1 MTAISDLFDGS
12 LDELVTAAN
21 HALAGVEAE
30 DRRVAPAVD
39 GRTVRWYTSSG
50 LLPPAEREGRYARYD
65 RRHLQRLVAIRRL
78 QADGWALG
86 SIQRLLDRADER
98 QLRRLAAGTEA
109 PSPEAFWAARPP
121 APLADPTGV
130 HHPGATGTTVVL
142 APGVRLVLDEPLD
155 PERLAALQTAARP
168 LLEVL
173 ERPAP
178 RPSRRTS

>member
-1 MTAISDLFDGS
+1 MTAISEHFEGS
-12 LDELVTAAN
+12 LDELVAAAN

-50 LLPPAEREGRYARYD
+50 LLPAAERDGRYARYD
-65 RRHLQRLVAIRRL
+65 SRHLHRLVAIRRL

-86 SIQRLLDRADER
+86 SIQRLLDRVDDR
-98 QLRRLAAGTEA
+98 QLLGLATGTDA
-109 PSPEAFWAARPP
+109 PSPEAFWAARPA
-121 APLADPTGV
+121 APTADPTGIR
-130 HHPGATGTTVVL
+130 HPAGTGTTVVL
-142 APGVRLVLDEPLD
+142 APGVRLVLDQPLD
-155 PERLAALQTAARP
+155 VEQVAALQSAARP
-168 LLEVL
+168 LLDAL

>member
-1 MTAISDLFDGS
+1 MTVNSDIFEGS
-12 LDELVTAAN
+12 LDELVAAAN
-21 HALAGVEAE
+21 RALAGVEVE

-50 LLPPAEREGRYARYD
+50 LLPAAERVGRNARYD
-65 RRHLQRLVAIRRL
+65 GRHLQRLLAIRRL

-86 SIQRLLDRADER
+86 SIQRLLERADDH
-98 QLRRLAAGTEA
+98 QLHRLATGEEA
-109 PSPEAFWAARPP
+109 PAPEAFWAARPAAP
-121 APLADPTGV
+121 AADPTGV
-130 HHPGATGTTVVL
+130 RHRHVGTSVVL

-155 PERLAALQTAARP
+155 PERLAALTSAARP

-178 RPSRRTS
+178 RTSRRTR